1 MSADPD
7 VPLAG
12 EALLRPVR
20 PGNAFEDTV
29 GRLLQTIRLGV
40 LQPGESLPPER
51 ELAARLGV
59 SRDTVREAI
68 KSLSLLGLLEQRIG
82 DGTYLSRSSSDL
94 LPQVIEWGLL
104 LGEKRLDDLL
114 EARYHLEVLLSG
126 LAAQRRTEE
135 QLARLRE
142 LVAQMHA
149 AGSDDLDGYVRAD
162 IAFHLQVAAC
172 SGNTVLAGVLTNIQ
186 SLLQAWA
193 TRVIHAAGETHTS
206 LAMHQPILDA
216 LENGD
221 PEAARRAMTLH
232 MDRAIRRLRESLPQP
247 ADQVQL
253 PG

>member
-1 MSADPD
+1 MAVAMPQGGPVARQVGPTVEITRRLLDYLLSGDLKPGQKI
-7 VPLAG
+7 PSERQLAEG
-12 EALLRPVR
+12 LA
-20 PGNAFEDTV
+20 V
-29 GRLLQTIRLGV
+29 GRGAL
-40 LQPGESLPPER
+40 
-51 ELAARLGV
+51 
-59 SRDTVREAI
+59 REAI

-126 LAAQRRTEE
+126 WAVERRTEE

-142 LVAQMHA
+142 LVAQMQA
-149 AGSDDLDGYVRAD
+149 AGSDDMDGYVRAD

-172 SGNTVLAGVLTNIQ
+172 SGNTVLADVLTNIQ

-193 TRVIHAAGETHTS
+193 SRVIHTAGETHTS
-206 LAMHQPILDA
+206 LAMHQPILAA
-216 LENGD
+216 LEDGD
-221 PEAARRAMTLH
+221 PDAARRAMTLH
-232 MDRAIRRLRESLPQP
+232 MDRAVRRLRESMPP
-247 ADQVQL
+247 PVDEGQL

>member
-1 MSADPD
+1 MTAALPQGPVTRQAGPTVEITRRLLDYLLSGQLRPGQKI
-7 VPLAG
+7 PSERQLA
-12 EALLRPVR
+12 EAL
-20 PGNAFEDTV
+20 AV
-29 GRLLQTIRLGV
+29 GRGAL
-40 LQPGESLPPER
+40 
-51 ELAARLGV
+51 
-59 SRDTVREAI
+59 REAI

-126 LAAQRRTEE
+126 LAAERRTDE

-193 TRVIHAAGETHTS
+193 SRVIHTAGETHTS

-232 MDRAIRRLRESLPQP
+232 MDRAIRRLRESMLQLS
-247 ADQVQL
+247 DQVQL

>member
-1 MSADPD
+1 MAAALPQGPVTRQAGPTVEITRRLLEYLLSGQLRPGQKI
-7 VPLAG
+7 PSERQLA
-12 EALLRPVR
+12 EAL
-20 PGNAFEDTV
+20 EV
-29 GRLLQTIRLGV
+29 GRGAL
-40 LQPGESLPPER
+40 
-51 ELAARLGV
+51 
-59 SRDTVREAI
+59 REAI

-114 EARYHLEVLLSG
+114 EARYHLEILLSE

-142 LVAQMHA
+142 IVAEMHA

-162 IAFHLQVAAC
+162 IAFHLQLAAC
-172 SGNTVLAGVLTNIQ
+172 SGNTVLAGVLTNIR

-193 TRVIHAAGETHTS
+193 SRVIHTAGETHTS
-206 LAMHQPILDA
+206 LAMHQPILTA

-232 MDRAIRRLRESLPQP
+232 MDRAIRRLRDSMPQP
-247 ADQVQL
+247 FEQGRL

>member
-1 MSADPD
+1 MAAALPQGPVTRQAGSTVEITRRLLDYLLSGQLKPGQKI
-7 VPLAG
+7 PSERQLA
-12 EALLRPVR
+12 EAL
-20 PGNAFEDTV
+20 AV
-29 GRLLQTIRLGV
+29 GRGAL
-40 LQPGESLPPER
+40 
-51 ELAARLGV
+51 
-59 SRDTVREAI
+59 REAI

-114 EARYHLEVLLSG
+114 EARYHLEVLLSE

-162 IAFHLQVAAC
+162 IAFHLQVATS

-193 TRVIHAAGETHTS
+193 SRVIHAAGETQTS
-206 LAMHQPILDA
+206 LAMHQPILTA
-216 LENGD
+216 LENSD

-232 MDRAIRRLRESLPQP
+232 MDRAIRRLRETMSQP
-247 ADQVQL
+247 FDQGQL

>member
-1 MSADPD
+1 MAAALPQGPVTRQAGPTVEITRRLLDYLLSGQLKPGQKI
-7 VPLAG
+7 PSERQLA
-12 EALLRPVR
+12 EAL
-20 PGNAFEDTV
+20 AV
-29 GRLLQTIRLGV
+29 GRGAL
-40 LQPGESLPPER
+40 
-51 ELAARLGV
+51 
-59 SRDTVREAI
+59 REAI

-149 AGSDDLDGYVRAD
+149 AGSDLDGYVRAD

>member
-1 MSADPD
+1 MAVAMPQGGPVARQAGPTVEITRRLLDYLLSGDLKPGQKI
-7 VPLAG
+7 PSERQLAEG
-12 EALLRPVR
+12 LA
-20 PGNAFEDTV
+20 V
-29 GRLLQTIRLGV
+29 GRGAL
-40 LQPGESLPPER
+40 
-51 ELAARLGV
+51 
-59 SRDTVREAI
+59 REAI

-126 LAAQRRTEE
+126 WAAERRTEE

-142 LVAQMHA
+142 LVAQMQA
-149 AGSDDLDGYVRAD
+149 AGSDDMDAYVRAD

-172 SGNTVLAGVLTNIQ
+172 SGNTVLADVLTNIQ

-193 TRVIHAAGETHTS
+193 SRVIHTAGETHTS
-206 LAMHQPILDA
+206 LAMHQPILAA
-216 LENGD
+216 LEDGD
-221 PEAARRAMTLH
+221 PDAARRAMTLH
-232 MDRAIRRLRESLPQP
+232 MDRAVRRLRESMPPPVGEGQP
-247 ADQVQL
+247 

>member
-1 MSADPD
+1 MVAAMPQGPVARPAGPTVEITRRLLDYLLSGQLTPGQKI
-7 VPLAG
+7 PSERQLA
-12 EALLRPVR
+12 EAL
-20 PGNAFEDTV
+20 AV
-29 GRLLQTIRLGV
+29 GRGAL
-40 LQPGESLPPER
+40 
-51 ELAARLGV
+51 
-59 SRDTVREAI
+59 REAI

-114 EARYHLEVLLSG
+114 EARYHLEILLSE

-142 LVAQMHA
+142 LVAQMQA

-162 IAFHLQVAAC
+162 IAFHLQLAAC
-172 SGNTVLAGVLTNIQ
+172 SGNTVLADVLTNIQ

-193 TRVIHAAGETHTS
+193 SRVIHAAGETHTS
-206 LAMHQPILDA
+206 LAMHQPILTA

-232 MDRAIRRLRESLPQP
+232 MDRAIRRLRESMPQSF
-247 ADQVQL
+247 DQGQL